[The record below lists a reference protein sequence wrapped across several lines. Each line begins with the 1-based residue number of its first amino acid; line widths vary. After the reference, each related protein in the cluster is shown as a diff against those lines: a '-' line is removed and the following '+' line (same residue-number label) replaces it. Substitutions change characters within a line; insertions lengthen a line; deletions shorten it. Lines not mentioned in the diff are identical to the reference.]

1 MSYDPSEPIDD
12 LLTHVER
19 VLAPLHAAGHEVQFE
34 LSYYVGF
41 RELSDK
47 GYALWWRA
55 EIARSRKDIGVAA
68 VERTPDAAIR
78 MALGLARE
86 YPDRFEP

>member
-1 MSYDPSEPIDD
+1 MTHDSLIDLFKD
-12 LLTHVER
+12 VER
-19 VLAPLHAAGHEVQFE
+19 LLAPLYAADHAVQFE

-47 GYALWWRA
+47 AYGLWWRA

-68 VERTPDAAIR
+68 VERTPQDAIC
-78 MALGLARE
+78 MALGLVRE